1 MELPMDLGPALDVAT
16 RAAREAGDL
25 LRADFH
31 RAGGPRG
38 GGAKAE
44 ADVEAED
51 LIRGRLR
58 DAFPDWSFL
67 GEETGRADGK
77 PGAPIW
83 LVDPNDGTRDY
94 LRGLRGSSVSI
105 GLVHQGRAVL
115 GVVFAFAYPDDDGD
129 LFTWA
134 DGCGPL
140 RRNGAPSATRLPE
153 SLGKADVVLVSAKG
167 DGDPDGNLRGADP
180 ARYRSVP
187 SIAHRLALVAAGE
200 ASAAVSLFA
209 PGSWDYAGGQ
219 ALLRSA
225 GALLVDEEGREVS
238 YAADGSSQCARAFAA
253 WPGVA
258 ERLARQPWESVG
270 KRALAARGGGPFGP
284 GSRPVPGETVSDPG
298 LLSRAHGCLLGQV
311 VGDSLGSLVEF
322 DAAEKVAR
330 RYPDGPR
337 LLEDGGTWDTLAGQ
351 PTDDS
356 EMALA
361 LARSILDNGGYDA
374 EAALRAYR
382 EWHDSRPFDVGNTVS
397 AALAGRPLQAS
408 QANGSLMRAS
418 PLGVLAHAASIEE
431 SARIARTDS
440 ALTHPNPVCGDAVA
454 AYVVAIRHA
463 VVHGDGPDAAYRAA
477 VDWARES
484 ALPPVVEALRQAA
497 ETAPVCDGASQ
508 GFVLIAFRNAF
519 YELLHAESLEA
530 GVVATV
536 RRGGDTDTN
545 AAIAGAL
552 LGAVHGRAAV
562 PPQWR
567 RMILSCRPHGRYAK
581 RPRPM
586 IYWPVD
592 VLEVAERLLI
602 QGSRAAGQ
610 ARGPAP
616 EVPAGRAGRKLTA
629 TAPRTAKPARTRKPA
644 S

>member
-1 MELPMDLGPALDVAT
+1 MDLGPALDVAI
-16 RAAREAGDL
+16 RAARDAGAL

-44 ADVEAED
+44 ADIEAED

-58 DAFPDWSFL
+58 DAFPEWSFL
-67 GEETGRADGK
+67 GEETGRADGA

-94 LRGLRGSSVSI
+94 LQGRRGSSVAI
-105 GLVHQGRAVL
+105 GLVDGGRAVL
-115 GVVFAFAYPDDDGD
+115 GVVFAFVYPDDDGD
-129 LFTWA
+129 LFAWA
-134 DGCGPL
+134 EGCGPL
-140 RRNGAPSATRLPE
+140 RRNGVPTAARLPE
-153 SLGKADVVLVSAKG
+153 SLGTRDVVLVSAKG
-167 DGDPDGNLRGADP
+167 DGDPDGNLRGAAP

-209 PGSWDYAGGQ
+209 PGSWDYAAGQ

-238 YAADGSSQCARAFAA
+238 YAADGSSQCARAFAG

-258 ERLARQPWESVG
+258 ERLARQPWEAVG
-270 KRALAARGGGPFGP
+270 KRALAARGAWPFGP
-284 GSRPVPGETVSDPG
+284 GARPVPGETVADPG
-298 LLSRAHGCLLGQV
+298 LLARAQGCLLGQIA
-311 VGDSLGSLVEF
+311 GDSLGALVEF
-322 DAAEKVAR
+322 ATAEQVAR

-337 LLEDGGTWDTLAGQ
+337 LLEDGGTWDTLGGQ

-361 LARSILDNGGYDA
+361 LARSILDNGGYDPA
-374 EAALRAYR
+374 AALRAYH
-382 EWHDSRPFDVGNTVS
+382 EWQASGPFDMGKTVR
-397 AALAGRPLQAS
+397 AALSGRPDPAS

-418 PLGVLAHAASIEE
+418 PIGVFAHAVSLEE
-431 SARIARTDS
+431 SARIARADS
-440 ALTHPNPVCGDAVA
+440 GLTHPNPVCGDACA
-454 AYVVAIRHA
+454 AYVAAIRHS
-463 VVHGDGPDAAYRAA
+463 VLHGDGPDAAYRAA
-477 VDWARES
+477 LDWAT
-484 ALPPVVEALRQAA
+484 AAGGAPTVVEALRQAA
-497 ETAPVCDGASQ
+497 ESPPVCDGASQ
-508 GFVLIAFRNAF
+508 GFVLIALRNAF

-552 LGAVHGRAAV
+552 LGAVHGRGAV
-562 PPQWR
+562 PRQWR
-567 RMILSCRPHGRYAK
+567 RMVLSCRPYGGYAK

-586 IYWPVD
+586 TCWPVD

-602 QGSRAAGQ
+602 LGARASDQGRGK
-610 ARGPAP
+610 GPA
-616 EVPAGRAGRKLTA
+616 AGRAGRRLTA
-629 TAPRTAKPARTRKPA
+629 TAPKTARPARSRKPVR
-644 S
+644 